1 MELAIA
7 NKELLF
13 QNEEKSKRAA
23 ELIIANKELVFQTKE
38 KSKRA
43 NELFLANNQLFLQ
56 NEEKEK
62 RVKELIIANNELFF
76 QNQEKEKRAAELV
89 ILNHQLAIQ
98 ANLIQAGEVREKQ
111 ATLNKESLDQLRVI
125 TGQVPGV
132 VFRFRL
138 NPDGS
143 SCFPYASEAIVQILR
158 VTPDEVREDSAPV
171 FRNIHPDD
179 YLEMFKRMQNS
190 AKNLTPWQNEF
201 RMIFEDGTAHIFYS
215 DAVPRREANGSVL
228 WHGFVTDISQRR
240 LVEEK
245 LHQLEKRYRTLVESA
260 SVGIVVFQENSFKFV
275 NSKSAEFSG
284 YAEQELLD
292 IQPLELVHNDDKEII
307 TTNIAKRLGDELP
320 ETSFELRIL
329 KKDQSICWVSLN
341 VVNIDWEGKA
351 ATLNFLTDIT
361 ERKSAQEKLKE
372 VSIRLKLATRSGGVG
387 SWDYD
392 TLLHT
397 FQWDDQMFKI
407 YYLEKQRFSGGY
419 NSWLALIHPEDC
431 VRVNTEFEMALMGQM
446 EFETIFRVICPDDS
460 CRLIQALGVV
470 QRDNKGKPLRITG
483 TSREI

>member
-1 MELAIA
+1 M
-7 NKELLF
+7 
-13 QNEEKSKRAA
+13 
-23 ELIIANKELVFQTKE
+23 
-38 KSKRA
+38 
-43 NELFLANNQLFLQ
+43 
-56 NEEKEK
+56 
-62 RVKELIIANNELFF
+62 
-76 QNQEKEKRAAELV
+76 
-89 ILNHQLAIQ
+89 
-98 ANLIQAGEVREKQ
+98 
-111 ATLNKESLDQLRVI
+111 
-125 TGQVPGV
+125 
-132 VFRFRL
+132 
-138 NPDGS
+138 
-143 SCFPYASEAIVQILR
+143 
-158 VTPDEVREDSAPV
+158 
-171 FRNIHPDD
+171 
-179 YLEMFKRMQNS
+179 
-190 AKNLTPWQNEF
+190 
-201 RMIFEDGTAHIFYS
+201 
-215 DAVPRREANGSVL
+215 
-228 WHGFVTDISQRR
+228 
-240 LVEEK
+240 
-245 LHQLEKRYRTLVESA
+245 
-260 SVGIVVFQENSFKFV
+260 

-284 YAEQELLD
+284 YTEQELLD

-307 TTNIAKRLGDELP
+307 TTNIAKRFGDELP

>member
-1 MELAIA
+1 M
-7 NKELLF
+7 
-13 QNEEKSKRAA
+13 
-23 ELIIANKELVFQTKE
+23 
-38 KSKRA
+38 
-43 NELFLANNQLFLQ
+43 
-56 NEEKEK
+56 
-62 RVKELIIANNELFF
+62 
-76 QNQEKEKRAAELV
+76 
-89 ILNHQLAIQ
+89 
-98 ANLIQAGEVREKQ
+98 REKQ

-284 YAEQELLD
+284 YTEQELLD

-341 VVNIDWEGKA
+341 VVDIDWEGKA

-431 VRVNTEFEMALMGQM
+431 VRVNTEFEKALMGQM
-446 EFETIFRVICPDDS
+446 DFETIFRVICPDDS